1 MNFLMKTLAAAF
13 IGLMLTLPLAQADAP
28 VFPDTMQAGP
38 VTLVLNGAG
47 VRKKFFIPVYRAG
60 LYLKQKSN
68 DAHAILAADE
78 PMAIRLIITSSLVT
92 PEKMTKATR
101 EGFQKST
108 GGNTAPIAA
117 DIEKMIGVFKQGI
130 EDGDVFDMIY
140 QPETG
145 TRFFRNDEEK
155 GSVAGAAFK
164 KALFGIWISSDPVQ
178 KNLKNALLGG

>member
-1 MNFLMKTLAAAF
+1 MRTPIQLLVAAF
-13 IGLMLTLPLAQADAP
+13 VGLMLTLPMVQADSAL
-28 VFPDTMQAGP
+28 FPDTMQVGP
-38 VTLVLNGAG
+38 DALVLNGAG
-47 VRKKFFIPVYRAG
+47 TRKKLFISVYRAG

-101 EGFQKST
+101 EGFRKST

-117 DIEKMIGVFKQGI
+117 DIEKMIGVFRQGI

-140 QPETG
+140 QPQTG
-145 TRFFRNDEEK
+145 TRFYRNDQEK

-164 KALFGIWISSDPVQ
+164 KALFGIWISNDPVQ
-178 KNLKNALLGG
+178 KNLKKAMLGG